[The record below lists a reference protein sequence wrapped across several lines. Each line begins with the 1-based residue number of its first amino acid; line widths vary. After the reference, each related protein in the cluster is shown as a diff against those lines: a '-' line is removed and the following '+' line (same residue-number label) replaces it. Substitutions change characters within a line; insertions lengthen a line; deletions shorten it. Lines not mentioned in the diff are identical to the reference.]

1 MDILCRRRGRGG
13 GCRQKCMGIPAEGAG
28 GVGVPGKCLGIPTKA
43 PAGGMPAEAHGHLPT
58 EARVGWGRPKECA
71 GISCRRNAR
80 VSPCRRRGWGMP
92 AKNASVFPPQRC
104 RQRTLPRGATYR
116 PSEPL
121 FVRGIYFYPSPVT
134 TCLGSKIEA
143 SDAHCQH
150 GHGPVCVTTRCP
162 QNAGPSEERP
172 SPPGRALRRGSL
184 GPPVRRREK
193 ERVSSRVTRT

>member
-1 MDILCRRRGRGG
+1 
-13 GCRQKCMGIPAEGAG
+13 MGIPAKARAG
-28 GVGVPGKCLGIPTKA
+28 WGCRGSVWVSLRRRRR
-43 PAGGMPAEAHGHLPT
+43 GGMPAEAHGHLPT
-58 EARVGWGRPKECA
+58 EARPGRGRPKECA

-80 VSPCRRRGWGMP
+80 VSPCRRRGWGRP
-92 AKNASVFPPQRC
+92 AKSASVFPPQRC
-104 RQRTLPRGATYR
+104 RQRTLPRKATYR

-121 FVRGIYFYPSPVT
+121 FVRGIYFYPSPGT